1 MLPLWRLASGKM
13 VIDVGGLL
21 SIGQVDS
28 TDFETMLA
36 KLLEGAVVEIRELD
50 ALWSG
55 DLETRRIISNMR
67 LAFILECARE
77 PDAKEPSA
85 THCAI
90 VTVDQARTLLAAG
103 ATWFGSAEGHPL
115 TQ

>member
-1 MLPLWRLASGKM
+1 
-13 VIDVGGLL
+13 VNDVGGLV

-28 TDFETMLA
+28 TDFDTMLA

-55 DLETRRIISNMR
+55 DLETRRIIGNMR
-67 LAFILECARE
+67 LAFILERARE
-77 PDAKEPSA
+77 HGAKEPTA

-90 VTVDQARTLLAAG
+90 VTVVQARILLAAG
-103 ATWFGSAEGHPL
+103 ATWFGCAEADPRTG
-115 TQ
+115 